1 MIIYLI
7 KLILILV
14 FNIGINTYYINS
26 ECKCC
31 CGNSKSG
38 GTGSG
43 SKGNLSTNPPLGPNT
58 TLGHNQP
65 KGHKPL
71 FGTKPIVTTH
81 TQVKPQIIKI
91 GINIDGDSI
100 QVTNVAKETRNFTK
114 IDKKTNTTN
123 NIIHEA
129 FSNLTNFYK
138 IDGEIFNCI
147 TNDSEITITGVEL
160 PSYILF
166 AVLTEGNKYYLG
178 LCTDGSIKM
187 HDEQCRGI
195 FEGIKGNYD
204 IKILGIGGN
213 LNNFYS
219 MFYECIDLK
228 NVTFVKSVDTKNV
241 TSMHSMFYGC
251 SSLAS
256 LDLSSFDT
264 SNVTKMIS
272 MFSGCSSLKEL
283 NLSSFNTDNVT
294 DMNYMFNGCSSLE
307 KLNLS
312 NFNTSNVTDMDSMFS
327 ECSSLKELNLINFNT
342 NDVTDMNSMFYGCK
356 SLTSLDVSS
365 FDTSNVTKMNDMFS
379 GCSSLKKLN
388 LSSFNT
394 NNVTNMDNMFEGCG
408 KLKGNVTTNDER
420 IKSDYGQ
427 FIKKANK

>member
-7 KLILILV
+7 KLIIILV
-14 FNIGINTYYINS
+14 FNIGINTYYIYS

-31 CGNSKSG
+31 CRSKQADTRSG
-38 GTGSG
+38 G
-43 SKGNLSTNPPLGPNT
+43 SKGNLSTNSPLGPNT

-81 TQVKPQIIKI
+81 TQVKQQIIKI

-138 IDGEIFNCI
+138 FDGEIFNCI

-160 PSYILF
+160 SSYILF

-187 HDEQCRGI
+187 HDKHCRGI

-342 NDVTDMNSMFYGCK
+342 NNVTDMNSMFYGCK

-420 IKSDYGQ
+420 IKSDYGE
-427 FIKKANK
+427 FIKED

>member
-26 ECKCC
+26 GCKCC
-31 CGNSKSG
+31 DNTKSG
-38 GTGSG
+38 EIGSG
-43 SKGNLSTNPPLGPNT
+43 SKTNLGVNPP
-58 TLGHNQP
+58 
-65 KGHKPL
+65 K
-71 FGTKPIVTTH
+71 GTKTPI
-81 TQVKPQIIKI
+81 VKPQIIKI
-91 GINIDGDSI
+91 GINIKGDSI

-138 IDGEIFNCI
+138 FDGEIFNCI

-160 PSYILF
+160 SSYILF

-187 HDEQCRGI
+187 HDEHCRGI

-264 SNVTKMIS
+264 SNVTEMIS

-312 NFNTSNVTDMDSMFS
+312 NFNTSNVTDTDSMFS

-342 NDVTDMNSMFYGCK
+342 NNVTDMNSMFYGCK

-394 NNVTNMDNMFEGCG
+394 NNVTNMSDMFNGCD

-420 IKSDYGQ
+420 IKSDYGE
-427 FIKKANK
+427 FIKED